1 MKRKLSSI
9 LMLLLAISCGRR
21 GENTE
26 IQIEEPVPESQEQEY
41 TEIDREQLFVDFLFE
56 TMSLPLEEAQD
67 RMAGFFDEYEK
78 DSLMAGVVRKYLYD
92 PESPYRNE
100 DLYLPFVRKSLES
113 ENLPDSL
120 ETTLRE
126 ELKVC
131 SMNRFGDKAPD
142 FGFVTLAGEK
152 MNLYDIKSDY
162 TLLFFS
168 NPGCPSCAGITSALT
183 ESPLLIQGQ
192 ANRILSVLNVYID
205 EDLDAWREY
214 ASGYP
219 EYWYSGYD
227 PGLVI
232 RDDSIYC
239 VRAIPSLYLLDE
251 NKKVIMKD
259 APLERILQYI
269 VPILK
274 ESLM

>member
-1 MKRKLSSI
+1 MKRNLSFI
-9 LMLLLAISCGRR
+9 LALLLAFSCGRR
-21 GENTE
+21 GDNAETVPPVQQQE
-26 IQIEEPVPESQEQEY
+26 KVEEELSEA
-41 TEIDREQLFVDFLFE
+41 DREQMFVDFLSGIV
-56 TMSLPLEEAQD
+56 TLPLEEA
-67 RMAGFFDEYEK
+67 RRKMVEFYRENES

-92 PESPYRNE
+92 PESPYRDE
-100 DLYLPFVRKSLES
+100 DLYLPFVQESLDS
-113 ENLPDSL
+113 GNVPDSL
-120 ETTLRE
+120 KTSLKE
-126 ELKVC
+126 ELRVC
-131 SMNRFGDKAPD
+131 LMNRFSEQAPD
-142 FGFVTLAGEK
+142 FSLVTLSGER
-152 MNLYDIKSDY
+152 MRMYDVKADY

-168 NPGCPSCAGITSALT
+168 NPGCPACAGIAEALT
-183 ESPLLIQGQ
+183 QSPVLIQGQ
-192 ANRILSVLNVYID
+192 ANGILSVVNVYID

-214 ASGYP
+214 ASRYP

-227 PGLVI
+227 PDLVI
-232 RDDSIYC
+232 REDSIYC